1 MKHCKANSLMNNTIF
16 FLGDVRMYAERMIV
30 ETDPDGNLKQ
40 LPKLPANCRLEA
52 IFLVMDEQAQNVRQ
66 PHPESAG
73 RIRIPGDIF
82 SSTPEA
88 AEALLA
94 ECYGAWGQ
102 RPVTEVTAI
111 IEAQRRLDWGDD

>member
-1 MKHCKANSLMNNTIF
+1 MN
-16 FLGDVRMYAERMIV
+16 AERMIV
-30 ETDPDGNLKQ
+30 ETDLDGNLKQ

-52 IFLVMDEQAQNVRQ
+52 IFLVMDEQAQNLHQ
-66 PHPESAG
+66 PHTDSAG
-73 RIRIPGDIF
+73 KVRIPGDIF

-94 ECYGAWGQ
+94 ESYGALGK

-111 IEAQRRLDWGDD
+111 IEAQRRLDWGDK